1 MNMKQDKVMTLRDAV
16 HEIIRI
22 TGFDASQRKGY
33 MVLGVIEVD
42 RQ

>member
-22 TGFDASQRKGY
+22 TGFDASQRN
-33 MVLGVIEVD
+33 VT
-42 RQ
+42 